1 MPNFDPETIEEW
13 REKRV
18 SQSKIPK
25 DTPFLKE
32 SIPTLLRVC
41 EDDIREEEF
50 RLNCALMSVKSCR
63 SNLRSLKKKR
73 ENILK
78 RKSEMEAAE

>member
-1 MPNFDPETIEEW
+1 MPNFDPETIEGW

-32 SIPTLLRVC
+32 SIPTLLRLC
-41 EDDIREEEF
+41 ESDLQGEET
-50 RLNCALMSVKSCR
+50 RLQSALADVKSTR
-63 SNLRSLKKKR
+63 SNIRSLKKKR

-78 RKSEMEAAE
+78 RKAEMENP

>member
-1 MPNFDPETIEEW
+1 MPNFDPETIERW
-13 REKRV
+13 REERV

-41 EDDIREEEF
+41 EDDISEEEF
-50 RLNCALMSVKSCR
+50 RLNCALMSVKDCR
-63 SNLRSLKKKR
+63 SNLRSLKKKQ

-78 RKSEMEAAE
+78 RKAEMENP

>member
-1 MPNFDPETIEEW
+1 MPNFDPETIEGW

-32 SIPTLLRVC
+32 SISTLLRLC
-41 EDDIREEEF
+41 ESDLQGEET
-50 RLNCALMSVKSCR
+50 RLQSALADVKSTR
-63 SNLRSLKKKR
+63 SNIRSLKKKR

-78 RKSEMEAAE
+78 RKAEMENP

>member
-1 MPNFDPETIEEW
+1 MPSFTQETIEEW

-32 SIPTLLRVC
+32 SIPALLRLC
-41 EDDIREEEF
+41 ESDIQNEET
-50 RLNCALMSVKSCR
+50 RLQSALADVKSTR
-63 SNLRSLKKKR
+63 SNIRYLKKKR

-78 RKSEMEAAE
+78 RKAEMEAVE